1 MLASTCLSPS
11 FFPTPTVTATHGP
24 LTISGNSGNR
34 RPLRHMSGGGFVLHA
49 RLSDADGDGGGE
61 LAPSRRHAVL
71 AVARVAFALVNAPCL
86 RYMNQAALGRSCT
99 GNACGDLLVG
109 AMAHSWRMLVQGLTS
124 LMFLCARAEEYV
136 RPPPSPLVLMAHD
149 KPASHPQQV
158 HISVVGANSMR
169 ISWVTDDRRA
179 PSVVEYGTSPGKYMA
194 SATGDHTMYHYFFYK
209 SGAIHHATIGPLDPG
224 TTYYYRCSM
233 AGNEFRLRTPPATL
247 PIEFV
252 VIGDLGQTGWT
263 ASTLSHIIGG
273 GDYDMLLLPGDLSY
287 ADTRQPLWDSFG
299 RLVEPLAS
307 ARPWMV
313 TEGNHEI
320 EALPVV
326 DFAPFAAFNARW
338 RMPREESGSPS
349 NLFYSF
355 DAAGGAAHVVM
366 LGSYAPFGEGSEQH
380 RWLQMDLAR
389 FDRRRTPWLIVLL
402 HAPWYNTNQAH
413 QGEGERMRVAMERLL
428 YDARVDV
435 VFAGH
440 VHAYERFTRIYDNE
454 ADSRGPMY
462 ITIGDGGNREGLAL
476 RFIEDH
482 KSAHLS
488 LFREASF
495 GHGRLRIVNE
505 TSAVWTWHRNDDEYA
520 TVRDEVWLQSLVAAK
535 SQTTGR
541 HVDEL

>member
-158 HISVVGANSMR
+158 RISVVGANSMR

-252 VIGDLGQTGWT
+252 VI
-263 ASTLSHIIGG
+263 
-273 GDYDMLLLPGDLSY
+273 
-287 ADTRQPLWDSFG
+287 
-299 RLVEPLAS
+299 
-307 ARPWMV
+307 
-313 TEGNHEI
+313 
-320 EALPVV
+320 
-326 DFAPFAAFNARW
+326 
-338 RMPREESGSPS
+338 
-349 NLFYSF
+349 
-355 DAAGGAAHVVM
+355 
-366 LGSYAPFGEGSEQH
+366 
-380 RWLQMDLAR
+380 
-389 FDRRRTPWLIVLL
+389 VLL
-402 HAPWYNTNQAH
+402 GVYAGKLLACFWRRGISALFSW
-413 QGEGERMRVAMERLL
+413 QGKPC
-428 YDARVDV
+428 
-435 VFAGH
+435 
-440 VHAYERFTRIYDNE
+440 
-454 ADSRGPMY
+454 SRGR
-462 ITIGDGGNREGLAL
+462 G
-476 RFIEDH
+476 
-482 KSAHLS
+482 
-488 LFREASF
+488 EASRAREPNWPSVSTW
-495 GHGRLRIVNE
+495 GE
-505 TSAVWTWHRNDDEYA
+505 TQFWHPPRVRKRTGKVREIRMETYWG
-520 TVRDEVWLQSLVAAK
+520 TVTAETCQ
-535 SQTTGR
+535 QTR
-541 HVDEL
+541 VCRSHAF